1 MRVSALRQVIQE
13 IWDGFF
19 CIMYRNE
26 WRKYACAAG
35 LSAKV
40 EEQCAT
46 VLAMPSGKAH
56 AEQVKEKMQKIKND
70 QSLLIQWAEE
80 KVQLAV
86 TGHQLLEKYAHALDG
101 DIANLTQYLTDTGQ
115 LVDEYMPDEYG
126 VNHEPH
132 LYDNVTSR
140 RAGSSRPGYT
150 SSIDGAVEMQE
161 QSELCRLCF
170 KSFNFHWIY

>member
-1 MRVSALRQVIQE
+1 M
-13 IWDGFF
+13 
-19 CIMYRNE
+19 
-26 WRKYACAAG
+26 
-35 LSAKV
+35 

-56 AEQVKEKMQKIKND
+56 AEQVKEKMQKIKDD

-86 TGHQLLEKYAHALDG
+86 TGHQLLEKYAHSLEG
-101 DIANLTQYLTDTGQ
+101 DVASLTQYLTETGQ
-115 LVDEYMPDEYG
+115 LVDDYMPDEYG

-161 QSELCRLCF
+161 QSELCCMYRLVSQIF
-170 KSFNFHWIY
+170 VFLFNLLIIACAYFTDCILFSLQYQRLSK